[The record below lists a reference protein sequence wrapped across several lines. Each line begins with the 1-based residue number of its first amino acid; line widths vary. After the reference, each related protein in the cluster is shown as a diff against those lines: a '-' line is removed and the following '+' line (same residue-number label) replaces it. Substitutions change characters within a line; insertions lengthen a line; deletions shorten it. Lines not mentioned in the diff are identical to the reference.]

1 MSKYMTE
8 IKVGDE
14 VVRVSGGWKTSYRL
28 VKVVRL
34 TKTQLVT
41 ENGDRFSR
49 ETGDGIGTRARLGM
63 DRGNQRYN
71 EAAGQFERRGSYNR
85 MSQKGPDNLMWG
97 LTEME
102 KAIEKDAQRE
112 AKKEAENELRH
123 QRYNIRDRIAKLISE
138 VGLEDLLEIEE
149 AVKELVES

>member
-28 VKVVRL
+28 VKVARL

-63 DRGNQRYN
+63 ERESQRYN

>member
-28 VKVVRL
+28 VKVARL

-112 AKKEAENELRH
+112 AKKEAETKARRE
-123 QRYNIRDRIAKLISE
+123 RDVKRTAINSQLYGRSLEQLQAVSDFIASL
-138 VGLEDLLEIEE
+138 D
-149 AVKELVES
+149 KE